1 MENGLADIGI
11 RPGVTKDFPS
21 VEVNKSGLYNLK
33 GNTEFDED
41 LRKLVFEGTAKHV
54 AHISLD

>member
-1 MENGLADIGI
+1 MDDIGT